1 MYTELPLKERFEAAA
16 TEALSAVELFS
27 HYVLP
32 KAEMAVMLMANGL
45 ALVPINAP
53 PGGDDAASIASAW
66 ASMRRSSACLSRCK
80 AKFRCGVANARGYAE
95 SQGSDGPAP
104 QAGRRVAAPLPA
116 SLAAW
121 QVWDGCVLRV
131 CRRAFAPPDRI
142 RLIGSAGS

>member
-16 TEALSAVELFS
+16 TEALGAVELFS

-53 PGGDDAASIASAW
+53 PGGDDAASIA
-66 ASMRRSSACLSRCK
+66 
-80 AKFRCGVANARGYAE
+80 
-95 SQGSDGPAP
+95 
-104 QAGRRVAAPLPA
+104 
-116 SLAAW
+116 AW

-142 RLIGSAGS
+142 RLIESAGS